1 MRACRP
7 RHDIIPFH
15 ELLRTFK
22 ASRVSF
28 RPSLAN
34 ILTCAGAIRTDKC
47 DYTTF
52 LTNNEDFFAV
62 FLWFFVVLI
71 FWCLGRKIPKRRW
84 RAEHAHRQRGPA
96 VSTLLSISQCFGL

>member
-15 ELLRTFK
+15 ELSRTFK

-28 RPSLAN
+28 RPSLAD
-34 ILTCAGAIRTDKC
+34 ILTCAGAITTDKC

-52 LTNNEDFFAV
+52 LTNSEDFFAV
-62 FLWFFVVLI
+62 LTVF
-71 FWCLGRKIPKRRW
+71 
-84 RAEHAHRQRGPA
+84 RGA
-96 VSTLLSISQCFGL
+96 NLLVS

>member
-7 RHDIIPFH
+7 RHDIIPYY
-15 ELLRTFK
+15 ELSRTFK

-34 ILTCAGAIRTDKC
+34 ILTCAGAITTDKW

-52 LTNNEDFFAV
+52 LRNNEDFFALFTV
-62 FLWFFVVLI
+62 FHGANVL
-71 FWCLGRKIPKRRW
+71 
-84 RAEHAHRQRGPA
+84 
-96 VSTLLSISQCFGL
+96 VSW